1 MYHITNLFLS
11 IYAYNSKKN
20 NNRVGRQFVGN
31 AGTLSK
37 VPSRCACTT
46 SLCTHQIGF
55 AFRATSLIAQRDGL
69 VHAQRGAE
77 AHQEAG
83 AARVRMYIHVRC
95 AGMEGGTGRPQVDTR
110 D

>member
-1 MYHITNLFLS
+1 MR
-11 IYAYNSKKN
+11 A
-20 NNRVGRQFVGN
+20 R
-31 AGTLSK
+31 
-37 VPSRCACTT
+37 SRKCQVAALAPQVCAPTK
-46 SLCTHQIGF
+46 SGF

-69 VHAQRGAE
+69 VYAQRGTE

-95 AGMEGGTGRPQVDTR
+95 AGVEGGTGRPQVDTR